1 MPPPPPQFRARSLAL
16 ARFGV
21 VGRSGTI
28 VVFIC
33 NHFRALI
40 WGLSFGKIL
49 FSIFSLENASQI
61 GFSILEVIASRT
73 HQRKLPQKLASGNER
88 PSKPGVQGR
97 SPGPLSPHF
106 SGEMGTPAGQA
117 GQRGAAPQS
126 WEQPRPPKGYA
137 VPSPAVVGRKPHVAG
152 LCRQTSKSP
161 PANLGRGAKDLS
173 GPLPWR

>member
-1 MPPPPPQFRARSLAL
+1 MVSVSFRGGLPLLIFRIALFIKICKKNAMNFETFYKKQSSRRCPGGRGVAQVRTCAVGFPPGPGRGIKAFSRESLDAKSRGGDAPRPPQFRARSLAL

-21 VGRSGTI
+21 AGRRGTI

-88 PSKPGVQGR
+88 
-97 SPGPLSPHF
+97 L
-106 SGEMGTPAGQA
+106 
-117 GQRGAAPQS
+117 
-126 WEQPRPPKGYA
+126 
-137 VPSPAVVGRKPHVAG
+137 
-152 LCRQTSKSP
+152 
-161 PANLGRGAKDLS
+161 
-173 GPLPWR
+173 

>member
-1 MPPPPPQFRARSLAL
+1 MSRCTSGCMGLHTIQKSLGPAGGTPGAGGAAPSFAGRAGFAVGRWSRLDRRRLEPARWVPRPVPGGGSRLSLEKARTQRVAGGPPAPPFFRGRSFPL

-21 VGRSGTI
+21 VGRRGTI

-88 PSKPGVQGR
+88 
-97 SPGPLSPHF
+97 L
-106 SGEMGTPAGQA
+106 
-117 GQRGAAPQS
+117 
-126 WEQPRPPKGYA
+126 
-137 VPSPAVVGRKPHVAG
+137 
-152 LCRQTSKSP
+152 
-161 PANLGRGAKDLS
+161 
-173 GPLPWR
+173 

>member
-1 MPPPPPQFRARSLAL
+1 MNFETFYKKNVLPGVAWEGGGVAQVRTCAVGFPPGPGRGIQAFSRESPDAKSRGGDAPRPPFFRARSLAL

-21 VGRSGTI
+21 VERRGTI

-88 PSKPGVQGR
+88 
-97 SPGPLSPHF
+97 L
-106 SGEMGTPAGQA
+106 
-117 GQRGAAPQS
+117 
-126 WEQPRPPKGYA
+126 
-137 VPSPAVVGRKPHVAG
+137 
-152 LCRQTSKSP
+152 
-161 PANLGRGAKDLS
+161 
-173 GPLPWR
+173 